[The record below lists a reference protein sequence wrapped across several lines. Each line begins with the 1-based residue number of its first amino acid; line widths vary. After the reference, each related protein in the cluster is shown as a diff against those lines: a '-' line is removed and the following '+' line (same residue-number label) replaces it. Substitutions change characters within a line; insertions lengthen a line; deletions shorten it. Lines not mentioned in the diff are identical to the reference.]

1 MWMLHF
7 MKLMKS
13 LLMTLELFFL
23 QLLLQ
28 IMLLLKLPFRFW
40 ILVAH
45 GFREWGSI
53 HCRASPISAASQA
66 EETAQPLVAF
76 SSAFTYLPGFLLNF
90 FKHGLQQNSKVWP
103 S

>member
-1 MWMLHF
+1 MGMLHF

-13 LLMTLELFFL
+13 LLMTLELLFL

-53 HCRASPISAASQA
+53 H
-66 EETAQPLVAF
+66 
-76 SSAFTYLPGFLLNF
+76 
-90 FKHGLQQNSKVWP
+90 
-103 S
+103 